1 MTRKLVIESSEDGRT
16 EINYSSLTVDE
27 ITCRIL
33 TYEKR
38 YGANFEKFLQ
48 GYSCD
53 NASPQEIT
61 DYMDWKNLVVELADR
76 NVGTGRTKPV
86 EKR

>member
-16 EINYSSLTVDE
+16 EINYSSLDMRE
-27 ITCRIL
+27 ITGRIK

-38 YGANFEKFLQ
+38 YGINFEKFLQ
-48 GYSCD
+48 SYNCD

-61 DYMDWKNLVVELADR
+61 DYMDWKNLVAELADR
-76 NVGTGRTKPV
+76 DLSTGREKPV
-86 EKR
+86 EKH

>member
-16 EINYSSLTVDE
+16 EINYSSLDVRE
-27 ITCRIL
+27 ITGRIR

-38 YGANFEKFLQ
+38 YGSNFEKFLQ
-48 GYSCD
+48 GYNCD

-61 DYMDWKNLVVELADR
+61 DYMDWKNLIAELADR
-76 NVGTGRTKPV
+76 DLSTGRKKPI
-86 EKR
+86 EKY